1 MLDALKIPK
10 LIFISYVH
18 YIVFIFYLYRLIM
31 HELRLVN
38 QIKNEFLKYKG
49 PSCFT
54 IYIEKYR

>member
-1 MLDALKIPK
+1 
-10 LIFISYVH
+10 
-18 YIVFIFYLYRLIM
+18 M

-38 QIKNEFLKYKG
+38 QIKNEFLKYKE

>member
-1 MLDALKIPK
+1 
-10 LIFISYVH
+10 
-18 YIVFIFYLYRLIM
+18 M

-38 QIKNEFLKYKG
+38 QIKNEFLKYEV